1 MLWKSS
7 KDCFSPNQ
15 YLIGDKAYPLSRHL
29 VTPYKRTK
37 NRPLSQEQLN
47 YNAYVSKH
55 KTQVQRTLE
64 MLKQRFQL
72 LKDGF
77 RILIPKDQNKRQEK
91 LSFVSRISVV
101 LCGLHNMLKDFDEAD
116 RPSFTIDAE
125 DESESEEEDGD
136 EDYVSNPEETH
147 ISDLPSHQCLEEG
160 ERLRTGIC
168 ADVHLQKDRL
178 FST

>member
-1 MLWKSS
+1 
-7 KDCFSPNQ
+7 
-15 YLIGDKAYPLSRHL
+15 
-29 VTPYKRTK
+29 
-37 NRPLSQEQLN
+37 
-47 YNAYVSKH
+47 
-55 KTQVQRTLE
+55 

-77 RILIPKDQNKRQEK
+77 RNLIPKDQNKRQEK
-91 LSFVSRISVV
+91 LSFVIRISVV
-101 LCGLHNMLKDFDEAD
+101 LCGLHNMLKDFDEWEYVEAD
-116 RPSFTIDAE
+116 RPSFAIDAE
-125 DESESEEEDGD
+125 DESESEEDDGD

-147 ISDLPSHQCLEEG
+147 IADLPSHQCLEEG